1 MNAIIVYCLKVNIA
15 IALFYLFYRLFFAN
29 DTFWKTRRFYLL
41 FSILLSLT
49 YPFLSIETWLEKQ
62 DTIKTAVMSYNLL
75 PEITVNAGVEAG
87 FWNAGTIISG
97 IYLLVVSVLLVR
109 MAFQLLS
116 ILNMRLR
123 GKKALVQDVE
133 VIVLTQK
140 LTPFSF
146 FSSVFLNPS
155 LHNERETREI
165 LAHELTHVR
174 QGHSY
179 DVLISEVFT
188 ILFWYNPASWLMK
201 RDMRQNLEF
210 LADNHVISSGF
221 DSRIYQYHLLQ
232 LSYQMPE
239 VTLGNKFNVSPLKK
253 RITMMNQQKSSKA
266 GLLKYALIVP
276 LALALIISSNA
287 QTIVNK
293 AKKVV
298 DAKPSTTKVVDKKSE
313 TIFIEHKTNIPAVE
327 QGVISETP
335 KVSSQN
341 NDDKVFQVV
350 EKMPQ
355 YPGGDNAL
363 FEFLGKNIKYPVEA
377 MKTGTQ
383 GRVIVRFIVGAD
395 GVVRNTEVVRSVD
408 PALDAEALRVVNSMP
423 KWTPGE
429 QNNEKVAVY
438 YVLPIN
444 FKLEGK
450 GNKTQQQNS
459 SMNNALI
466 VVDGEVMPSTFDMKS
481 IKPENIATIDVL
493 KDASATAV
501 YGEKGKNG
509 VVVIRTKK

>member
-62 DTIKTAVMSYNLL
+62 ETIKTAIMSYNLL

-87 FWNAGTIISG
+87 FWNAETILSG
-97 IYLLVVSVLLVR
+97 IYMLVVSLLLVR
-109 MAFQLLS
+109 MTFQLLS

-221 DSRIYQYHLLQ
+221 DSKIYQYHLLQ

-298 DAKPSTTKVVDKKSE
+298 DAKPSTTKVVNKKPE
-313 TIFIEHKTNIPAVE
+313 AILIESKTNIPAVE

-335 KVSSQN
+335 NVSGQN
-341 NDDKVFQVV
+341 NDNKVYEVI
-350 EKMPQ
+350 EKMPEF
-355 YPGGDNAL
+355 PGGDNAL
-363 FEFLGKNIKYPVEA
+363 IQYLTSNIKYPVLASE
-377 MKTGTQ
+377 KGIQ

-395 GVVRNTEVVRSVD
+395 GTVRNAEVVRSVEST
-408 PALDAEALRVVNSMP
+408 LDAEAVRVVNSMP

-438 YVLPIN
+438 YALPIS
-444 FKLEGK
+444 FKLQ
-450 GNKTQQQNS
+450 GNDTKTQKVS
-459 SMNNALI
+459 GAMSNALI
-466 VVDGEVMPSTFDMKS
+466 VVDDVVMPAGFDIKT